1 MCSRC
6 TARKNM
12 ALNRQPWYL
21 WMVQAC
27 LLRIASL
34 LGLLPTFCTI
44 FVNVRAGFPRS
55 KMPCR
60 LIMAFVWKVV
70 SLQMFSLTLDT
81 STIVFSPS
89 SPIISTEWRMSCDE
103 RYGICSTH
111 WNRVSAIDDSA
122 FSFSLSWH
130 CQDKSNFLLSV
141 YGWRINFAHN
151 LDALL
156 FLFSL
161 EHKGKNNNLFMQDTL
176 RLWRSSHYSRI
187 AIVLWWELPVIY

>member
-1 MCSRC
+1 MYSRC

-12 ALNRQPWYL
+12 ALNRQPWHL

-27 LLRIASL
+27 LLRIVSL
-34 LGLLPTFCTI
+34 PGPLPTFCTI
-44 FVNVRAGFPRS
+44 FVSVRAGFRRS
-55 KMPCR
+55 KVPFR

-70 SLQMFSLTLDT
+70 SLEMFSLTLDT

-89 SPIISTEWRMSCDE
+89 SPIISTEWRTSCDE
-103 RYGICSTH
+103 RYGIYSIH

-122 FSFSLSWH
+122 FSFSLSWR
-130 CQDKSNFLLSV
+130 CQGKSNFFLSV
-141 YGWRINFAHN
+141 HGWRINFAHN
-151 LDALL
+151 LDTFL

-176 RLWRSSHYSRI
+176 RLWRGRHYSPI
-187 AIVLWWELPVIY
+187 AIVS